1 MSDEPLDIELRR
13 RLGCWVDEL
22 DPRALVRKVRRAR
35 ERSIIELEF
44 DYKKQLEF
52 VID

>member
-1 MSDEPLDIELRR
+1 MSDELLDVELRR

-35 ERSIIELEF
+35 ERPIIGLNLITKTVELN
-44 DYKKQLEF
+44 D
-52 VID
+52 

>member
-1 MSDEPLDIELRR
+1 MSDELLDVELRR

-35 ERSIIELEF
+35 ERIMNALNLITKTVELAS
-44 DYKKQLEF
+44 D
-52 VID
+52 